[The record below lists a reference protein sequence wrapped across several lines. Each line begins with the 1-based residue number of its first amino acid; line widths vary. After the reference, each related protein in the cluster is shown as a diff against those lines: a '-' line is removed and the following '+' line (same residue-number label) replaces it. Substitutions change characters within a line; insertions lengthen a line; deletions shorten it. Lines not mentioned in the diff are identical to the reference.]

1 MLKNILVDCDKYEIE
16 ESRLPAL
23 EEKLEK
29 LSEKAGV
36 LGGFIRLVY
45 WGKKEHHLSDT
56 EMTFIHIVTIDGI
69 VGSIDGWTIVAK
81 LEYDMETDQNLV
93 WPLPTWASYEDIPHK
108 FRESG
113 MYCDYCRLIRRRN
126 SVLLIQSEE
135 EELLQVGS
143 TCLKSFFGGRP
154 VSELIGLAELLL
166 EAKKQAERAEDEA
179 VADIPGS
186 ARWLALRPYLCKVA
200 AQIEED
206 GVYYS
211 RTRSGPG
218 EASADRALGRE
229 LDMSYLVYVDEAL
242 DWLNATWRDGLHPD
256 DRSDY
261 QHNMVTIC
269 SDDYIARHHIG
280 YAASLLPV
288 CHAGQNEQTFQ
299 VRCDEYF
306 GEIGQKYNVQ
316 LKCVWIHWTNGRFP
330 SCLNKF
336 VDEAGRIFIWFTSQ
350 ELEVDVEYAGEA
362 KIKDHKLFGEEWQTL
377 IYFCKLR
384 RVG

>member
-1 MLKNILVDCDKYEIE
+1 MKVPKYEVE

-29 LSEKAGV
+29 LSEKAEV

-45 WGKKEHHLSDT
+45 WGKKEHYLSDS
-56 EMTFIHIVTIDGI
+56 EMIYIHTVTIDGF
-69 VGSIDGWTIVAK
+69 VGSIDGWMIVAK
-81 LEYDMETDQNLV
+81 LEYDTTTDQNLV
-93 WPLPTWASYEDIPHK
+93 WPLPTWASFEDVPHR

-113 MYCDYCRLIRRRN
+113 MYCDHCRLSRRRN

-135 EELLQVGS
+135 GELLQVGS
-143 TCLKSFFGGRP
+143 TCLKSFFGGRS

-166 EAKKQAERAEDEA
+166 EAKKEAEISHDTA
-179 VADIPGS
+179 VADVPGS

-206 GVYYS
+206 GKYHS
-211 RTRSGPG
+211 RTRSGSG
-218 EASADRALGRE
+218 EATADRALVRE
-229 LDMSYLVYVDEAL
+229 LDSSYLTYVDEAL
-242 DWLNATWRDGLHPD
+242 AWLSDTWGYWMAPD

-261 QHNMVTIC
+261 QHNLVTIC

-288 CHAGQNEQTFQ
+288 YHASQNKQTFQ

-306 GEIGQKYNVQ
+306 GEIGQKHQ
-316 LKCVWIHWTNGRFP
+316 IRLRCVWTHWTNGRFS

-336 VDEAGRIFIWFTSQ
+336 VDETGRIFIWFTSQ
-350 ELEVDVEYAGEA
+350 EFEVDVEYVGEV
-362 KIKDHKLFGEEWQTL
+362 KIKDHKMFGDEWQTL
-377 IYFCKLR
+377 IYYCKLR
-384 RVG
+384 RIS